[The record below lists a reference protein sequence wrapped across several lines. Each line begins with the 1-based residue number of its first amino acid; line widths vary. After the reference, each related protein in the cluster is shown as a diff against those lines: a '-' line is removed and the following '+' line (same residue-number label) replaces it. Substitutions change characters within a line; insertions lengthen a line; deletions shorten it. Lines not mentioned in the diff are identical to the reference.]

1 MRLFH
6 PSPHESNGVFT
17 PMQSRQSRLLPL
29 LTALL
34 TALLWLP
41 GNSMAQSPTEPEA
54 AIELPFRDFFR
65 LPLGPY
71 GAQISERLALA
82 DGRRVRLVGYMV
94 QRETA
99 TPGQFLLTPRP
110 VQMSEHADGDA
121 NDLPP
126 ATVLVRLDPSQADW
140 AVPHVRGLV
149 GVTGVLEVG
158 RREQAD
164 GQVFWVGLQLGAE
177 ATRSM
182 SLPELAG
189 FLHQQQHR
197 H

>member
-1 MRLFH
+1 MTHNFSVFIRSVSRSWGPAL
-6 PSPHESNGVFT
+6 GVLL
-17 PMQSRQSRLLPL
+17 SLVLLPGTGL
-29 LTALL
+29 
-34 TALLWLP
+34 
-41 GNSMAQSPTEPEA
+41 AQDPNTQEPI
-54 AIELPFRDFFR
+54 IELSFRDFFR
-65 LPLGPY
+65 LPVGP
-71 GAQISERLALA
+71 GGVEFSERLARA
-82 DGRRVRLVGYMV
+82 NGRQVRLTGYMV

-126 ATVLVRLDPSQADW
+126 ATVLVRLDPTQTDW

-149 GVTGVLEVG
+149 GVTGVLRVG
-158 RREQAD
+158 RREEAD
-164 GQVFWVGLQLGAE
+164 NQVFWVGLELGPD

-182 SLPELAG
+182 TVFDMASY
-189 FLHQQQHR
+189 LHQQQHR

>member
-1 MRLFH
+1 M
-6 PSPHESNGVFT
+6 SPTASLPPAPAPQCGL
-17 PMQSRQSRLLPL
+17 QRLLATL
-29 LTALL
+29 LA
-34 TALLWLP
+34 AVLWLP
-41 GNSMAQSPTEPEA
+41 GNSLAQALTATEA
-54 AIELPFRDFFR
+54 TIELPFRDFFR
-65 LPLGPY
+65 LPVGPLGV
-71 GAQISERLALA
+71 QISERLNLA

-99 TPGQFLLTPRP
+99 TSGQFLLTPRP

-126 ATVLVRLDPSQADW
+126 ATVLVRLDPAQADW
-140 AVPHVRGLV
+140 VVPHVRGLV
-149 GVTGVLEVG
+149 SVTGVLQVG
-158 RREQAD
+158 RSEQPD

-182 SLPELAG
+182 SLVDLASY
-189 FLHQQQHR
+189 LHQQQHR

>member
-1 MRLFH
+1 MRRRT
-6 PSPHESNGVFT
+6 SPAMTHNFSVFIRSVSRSLGPALGVLL
-17 PMQSRQSRLLPL
+17 SLVLLPGTGL
-29 LTALL
+29 
-34 TALLWLP
+34 
-41 GNSMAQSPTEPEA
+41 AQDLNTQEPI
-54 AIELPFRDFFR
+54 IELSFRDFFR
-65 LPLGPY
+65 LPVGP
-71 GAQISERLALA
+71 GGVEFSERLARA
-82 DGRRVRLVGYMV
+82 NGRQVRLTGYMV

-126 ATVLVRLDPSQADW
+126 ATVLVRLDPTQTDW

-149 GVTGVLEVG
+149 GVTGVLRVG
-158 RREQAD
+158 RREEAD
-164 GQVFWVGLQLGAE
+164 KQVFWVGLELSPD

-182 SLPELAG
+182 TVFDMASY
-189 FLHQQQHR
+189 LHQQQHR